1 MPVKSVRHQPQGND
15 IDSEFEMAEKRDRL
29 SKNEDASGDVQENKG
44 ERKKDVRY
52 QVSAECWGARC

>member
-1 MPVKSVRHQPQGND
+1 
-15 IDSEFEMAEKRDRL
+15 MAEKRDRL